1 MRRATTPLMIVGI
14 CAGLTASGGPAA
26 GQDSAAEWG
35 HGLTDAEAAAGWVSL
50 FDGKTT
56 FGWAG
61 AKLDDGRLGGG
72 TTTTEF
78 GDCEVRGDVE
88 RGGTLVVGG
97 KSVAI
102 EAGRLGIPSTRRRGP
117 VPARCWGGGRL

>member
-1 MRRATTPLMIVGI
+1 MRRLTKPMKILMTCV
-14 CAGLTASGGPAA
+14 ALTASGGPAA
-26 GQDSAAEWG
+26 GQDSAAAGGPGRRGARAARDAAAGWG

-72 TTTTEF
+72 TTTTEI
-78 GDCEVRGDVE
+78 GDCELRDDFD

-97 KSVAI
+97 KSVTVD
-102 EAGRLGIPSTRRRGP
+102 AGRL
-117 VPARCWGGGRL
+117 